1 MAGKALIPS
10 LKKKKIWYKTK
21 SRLNRQV
28 WLVACDTIRV
38 PTRHRLELVS
48 SVETSI
54 GYIVT
59 LDILSETKLWVS
71 TKVLHFLVFIVSFL
85 KGAYFEI
92 KSHIYQVSLKP
103 FM

>member
-1 MAGKALIPS
+1 M
-10 LKKKKIWYKTK
+10 
-21 SRLNRQV
+21 
-28 WLVACDTIRV
+28 VACDTIRV

-71 TKVLHFLVFIVSFL
+71 TKVLHFLVF
-85 KGAYFEI
+85 
-92 KSHIYQVSLKP
+92 H
-103 FM
+103 